1 MAQQLQ
7 NLTIGAP
14 GFKGVNTQDSP
25 VNDDFAFA
33 SVAENCII
41 DKFGRIGARKGI
53 KTLTSSLTPLG
64 SSSGLEAIGE
74 FLDVSGN
81 NLIFG
86 CGNNKVFKGTS
97 TNTVLTE
104 VSLPGGYSVSANNW
118 KIVNFNSSAYFFQQG
133 YEPLVYSNSAGLQ
146 KMSAVTSAAG
156 TPPQANEAIGAYGR
170 LWVADFATDKST
182 VYWSDLLGGHKWTGG
197 SSGSINVAN
206 VWPDGY
212 DEIVALAAWNGYLV
226 ILGKHSLIVYQGATS
241 PSSMSL
247 LDTIS
252 GVGCLSRDS
261 VQSTGTDLI
270 FLSNSGVVSLGRTIQ
285 EKSLPLIT
293 VSGTVTDDVVYY
305 ISLESDKKKI
315 KAVYSPEESIY
326 LLIFPTSGLIYCFDM
341 RAKLENGSH
350 RATTWSSSSVLTGI
364 RTIAGDLLF
373 GGSAGLTQYDGY
385 IDGTETTYHMRYFSN
400 ELSFGDPSRLKILK
414 EINLIMV
421 GGQNVTATANWA
433 YNFSNAFNQQSF
445 TIADVSLAEY
455 NVSEYNTAAEYSS
468 GIIIAD
474 DFVKTTGQGKS
485 VKVGVEAIINDNAL
499 SLQQM
504 NIKALIG
511 RMT

>member
-1 MAQQLQ
+1 MAQELQ
-7 NLTIGAP
+7 NLAITAP

-25 VNDDFAFA
+25 VNDDFSFA

-41 DKFGRIGARKGI
+41 DKYGRIGARKGI
-53 KTLTSSLTPLG
+53 KTVTSSLTPLG
-64 SSSGLEAIGE
+64 SSAGLESVGE
-74 FLDVSGN
+74 FLDASGN

-86 CGNNKVFKGTS
+86 GGNNKIFKGTS

-118 KIVNFNSSAYFFQQG
+118 KIVNFNNSAYFFQQG

-156 TPPQANEAIGAYGR
+156 TPPQANEVIGAYGR
-170 LWVADFATDKST
+170 LWAADFATDKST

-197 SSGSINVAN
+197 SSGSINLSN

-212 DEIVALAAWNGYLV
+212 DEIVALAGHNGFLV
-226 ILGKHSLIVYQGATS
+226 IFGTHSIIVYSGATS
-241 PSSMSL
+241 PASMTL
-247 LDTIS
+247 EDTVS
-252 GVGCLSRDS
+252 GVGCVSRDS
-261 VQSTGTDLI
+261 VKSTGKDLI
-270 FLSNSGVVSLGRTIQ
+270 FLSSSGVVSLGRTIQ
-285 EKSLPLIT
+285 EKSMPIVT
-293 VSGTVTDDVVYY
+293 VSATVTDDVVYY

-315 KAVYSPEESIY
+315 KAVYSPEESFY
-326 LLIFPTSGLIYCFDM
+326 LLVFPTSGIIYCFDM
-341 RAKLENGSH
+341 RAALDSGAS
-350 RATTWSSSSVLTGI
+350 RATTWSSTTVLTGV
-364 RTIAGDLLF
+364 RTIAGDLFF

-385 IDGTETTYHMRYFSN
+385 IDGTSSTYHMRYFSN

-433 YNFSNAFNQQSF
+433 YNFSNGFSQQSF
-445 TIADVSLAEY
+445 TIADVTLAEY